1 MKESTL
7 VLIKPDAFAKHY
19 TGDIIKRYE
28 EAGLEIQAMKML
40 QMTKTLAAKHY
51 QEHVGRPY
59 YEDLSSFMTSAPLVA
74 LVLAGENAIQKVRDL
89 HGKTDPAEAAEG
101 TIRKDFAE
109 SKSCNAVHAS
119 DSPES
124 AEREIHIFFNETE
137 IYNA

>member
-40 QMTKTLAAKHY
+40 QMTDTLAAKHY

-59 YEDLSSFMTSAPLVA
+59 YGDLSSFMTSAPLVA

-89 HGKTDPAEAAEG
+89 HGKTDPAEAAAG

-109 SKSCNAVHAS
+109 SKSRNAVHAS